1 MDRIDKIKLG
11 ISLVLKIFLFIAVS
25 IAIVKGDWKD
35 VSLVSFALFLTFLP
49 DIIERKMRIE
59 YPSEF
64 EIMILIFIYASIYL
78 GETQYFYEK
87 FWWWD
92 VFLHSLSGV
101 IIGGLG
107 FLLVYIL
114 NREKGVAFELSPI
127 FVAIF
132 SLCFA
137 VSIGVIWEIIEFTI
151 DTVFKLN
158 MQKSGLVDT
167 MWDLIID
174 FLAALAVSFSGYM
187 YLKGDV
193 NIFQNI
199 EKKIFKNNPS
209 LLEDK

>member
-1 MDRIDKIKLG
+1 M
-11 ISLVLKIFLFIAVS
+11 
-25 IAIVKGDWKD
+25 
-35 VSLVSFALFLTFLP
+35 
-49 DIIERKMRIE
+49 
-59 YPSEF
+59 
-64 EIMILIFIYASIYL
+64 
-78 GETQYFYEK
+78 
-87 FWWWD
+87 
-92 VFLHSLSGV
+92 
-101 IIGGLG
+101 